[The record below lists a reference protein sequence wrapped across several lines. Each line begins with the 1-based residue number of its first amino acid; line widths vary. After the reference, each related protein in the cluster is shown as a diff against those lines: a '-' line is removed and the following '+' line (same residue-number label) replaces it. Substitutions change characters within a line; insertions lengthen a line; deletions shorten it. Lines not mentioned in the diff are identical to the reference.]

1 MKTQHKID
9 SKHLKNCKHNLLIK
23 ILYISKQTNIKNI
36 VIQFKIFVQ
45 RSIKNYFIKLQTL
58 VY

>member
-23 ILYISKQTNIKNI
+23 ILYISKQTNIKKI
-36 VIQFKIFVQ
+36 VIQFKIFVK
-45 RSIKNYFIKLQTL
+45 R
-58 VY
+58 